1 MKFENQTY
9 AVLPVDGITVTPDEQ
24 PKGLLLIGH
33 VFKARSEENDLTDT
47 PEKETGKKFG
57 VYKLKKT
64 LYVQVP
70 KEESACAPMVKVS

>member
-47 PEKETGKKFG
+47 PEKKTGQKYG

-64 LYVQVP
+64 FYVQVP
-70 KEESACAPMVKVS
+70 KGEPVCAPMVKIR